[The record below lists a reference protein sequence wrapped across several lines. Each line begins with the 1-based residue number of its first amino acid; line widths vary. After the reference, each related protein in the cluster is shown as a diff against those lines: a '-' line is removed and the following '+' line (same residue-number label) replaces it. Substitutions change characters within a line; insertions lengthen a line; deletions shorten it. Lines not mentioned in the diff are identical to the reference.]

1 MESKDI
7 IMNRIQI
14 VVAALLLTVAF
25 GGSALAQLD
34 PSIKFNLYENG
45 SHVGEVFVPERAAD
59 ALTYTEH
66 WVLYKNYQYPGPRFI
81 GALLIAPMP
90 SMAPYADETEFFRT
104 APFPEG
110 STYIKVDSVEYDAL
124 PGRR

>member
-1 MESKDI
+1 MK
-7 IMNRIQI
+7 RTQT
-14 VVAALLLTVAF
+14 VVAALLITAAF
-25 GGSALAQLD
+25 AGSAIAQLD
-34 PSIKFNLYENG
+34 PSFKFNLYENG
-45 SHVGEVFVPERAAD
+45 AHVGEAFVPERPLD
-59 ALTYTEH
+59 AVAYTEH
-66 WVLYKNYQYPGPRFI
+66 WILYKNYQYPGPRFI